1 MKNRGVSMNNYWYV
15 ATINVRVEAKNER
28 EASEQI
34 AELEDLIDNAINL
47 TDGNLDILDYSIDL
61 TEVEKN

>member
-1 MKNRGVSMNNYWYV
+1 MNNYWYV

>member
-1 MKNRGVSMNNYWYV
+1 MYNYWYV

-28 EASEQI
+28 EASEKI
-34 AELEDLIDNAINL
+34 AELEDYIDDAINL

-61 TEVEKN
+61 TETDKIKA